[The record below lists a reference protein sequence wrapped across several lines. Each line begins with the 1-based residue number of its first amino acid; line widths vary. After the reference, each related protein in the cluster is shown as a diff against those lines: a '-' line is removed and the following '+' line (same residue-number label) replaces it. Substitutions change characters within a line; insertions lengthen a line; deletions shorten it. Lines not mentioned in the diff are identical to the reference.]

1 VPHAM
6 AGSRLDVYLS
16 GEFKDQGL
24 SRSKIQQLI
33 KAGKVTVDGTQVKQ
47 PKLKLSGGERV
58 ECAVELDN
66 GVLTPE
72 EGALEIHYEDE
83 QLVVVNKE
91 AGLTVHPAPSQRTNT
106 LVQRMLSRYPQLGEM
121 EGERPGIVHRI
132 DKDTSGIMVVAL
144 DEATRLAVAED
155 FAERRI
161 HKEYLA
167 LVHGVPQC
175 TTGQK
180 EGEITAP
187 IGRDPKHKT
196 KMAVMEK
203 GGREARSAWRVL
215 WTSPDESASLV
226 RVKIFTG
233 RTHQIRVHMAHIGHP
248 LLGDQVYGARLHKEW
263 CRKVGNAEELAPR
276 QMLHA
281 WHLSLTHPKTG
292 KLMDWKQAPPED
304 FQRLLLHLGQ
314 QVQRIGVI
322 GMPGCGKSALNACL
336 EHCGCPVFSADA
348 EVAAQYE
355 AGGDAWTLIRQR
367 FGERFAPEGESV
379 AKRELFAAMKDS
391 EVFRKELQAIV
402 HPLVEHAAE
411 EFFAE
416 HAAKPC
422 AVAEV
427 PLLIEGQWKEQ
438 GRVDLVVGV
447 RCDEDQRRQ
456 RLVARGWDDET
467 IATVES
473 WQWKAEDKLAR
484 CDEIVE
490 NSGTLEDLQTQAA
503 ALCERLAAR
512 RAEQKR
518 VLQARFEK
526 LWSA

>member
-1 VPHAM
+1 MPHAM

-16 GEFKDQGL
+16 GELKEQGL

-33 KAGKVTVDGTQVKQ
+33 KAGKVSVDGTQVKQ
-47 PKLKLSGGERV
+47 PKLKLSGGEQV
-58 ECAVELDN
+58 ECAVELEN

-72 EGALEIHYEDE
+72 EGALEIHYEDA

-167 LVHGVPQC
+167 VVHGVPQC
-175 TTGQK
+175 TAGQR

-203 GGREARSAWRVL
+203 GGREARSTWQVI

-226 RVKIFTG
+226 RVQIFTG

-263 CRKVGNAEELAPR
+263 CRKVGNTEELAPR

-292 KLMDWKQAPPED
+292 ELMDWKQAPPED

-314 QVQRIGVI
+314 QVQRIGVV

-367 FGERFAPEGESV
+367 FGERFAPEGECV
-379 AKRELFAAMKDS
+379 AKRELFSAMKDS

-411 EFFAE
+411 VFFAE

-447 RCDEDQRRQ
+447 RCDEDQRRK
-456 RLVARGWDDET
+456 RLAARGWDDET
-467 IATVES
+467 VATVES

-490 NSGTLEDLQTQAA
+490 NSGTLEDLQAQAA

-518 VLQARFEK
+518 VLQAMFEK